1 MSDIQ
6 DFDDNNIR
14 ELAFRRMSNRIL
26 DSARQKPFFQAMAHE
41 AQKTSVLD
49 SQATFNLLGNV
60 LLSAIRHIALEES
73 IDDWLMEA
81 RVLLQLLGKP
91 NIDLRLFYRSAE
103 EECKNEAKAAFVV
116 IKSLEFGSDIEP
128 LEAELEKIL
137 AQ

>member
-1 MSDIQ
+1 MPDIQ
-6 DFDDNNIR
+6 DLDDSNIR

-26 DSARQKPFFQAMAHE
+26 DSARQKPFFQSIVRE

-49 SQATFNLLGNV
+49 SQAASKRLENV

-81 RVLLQLLGKP
+81 RVLLQLLGKQ
-91 NIDLRLFYRSAE
+91 NIDLCSFYRSAE